1 MLACLISL
9 CPIFKVYKTLYEGL
23 FLFIYINIG
32 KGVSL
37 VVQNLPA
44 MQETEEIQV
53 PPLGREDPLE
63 KGMATHCS
71 ILAWRSP
78 WTKEPGGLQTIG
90 SKRVGHG

>member
-44 MQETEEIQV
+44 MQETEEI
-53 PPLGREDPLE
+53 
-63 KGMATHCS
+63 
-71 ILAWRSP
+71 
-78 WTKEPGGLQTIG
+78 
-90 SKRVGHG
+90 